1 MGFGQALSGLNAASQ
16 NLDVIGNNIANSG
29 TVGFKSGAAS
39 FADVYASS
47 RVGLGVKVSAINQR
61 FTVGNISMTNGEY
74 DMAID
79 GGKGFFRLTD
89 QSGGVF
95 YSRNGEFMVDKNFY
109 VVNAQGFRLT
119 GYPAGA
125 VGAQPV
131 DLQLPP
137 GNIAPRPASTA
148 GLQGNLNANAKL
160 INPNDT
166 PAVDGT
172 VELDGTSYSFT
183 NAGGVFAWVAP
194 GPVDGTYN
202 GGDIVIAGG
211 AVTGDLASQPGY
223 QPYQPLVA
231 GIPFDPTNPLSY
243 TDQVPTTVYD
253 SLGNSHQM
261 VQYFAKRPAVG
272 TESVYEVYYVL
283 DGQPMQVN
291 GGASQTLNFDTA
303 GNLLN
308 QPPTAQVTFANPGGN
323 AAPADPLAI
332 TVSYNGVTQYG
343 SDFAPKVVQNGY
355 SSGEYMGLSVGEDG
369 SLVAKYTNGETQ
381 TIGTV
386 VLANFNNVQGLK
398 PVGNNAWAETS
409 ESGQATLGQPGTNGL
424 ATIVGQALEGSNVDL
439 SSELVNMIVAQRTY
453 QANAQTIQTQNEVM
467 QALMN
472 MR

>member
-1 MGFGQALSGLNAASQ
+1 MSGLNAASQ

-61 FTVGNISMTNGEY
+61 FTVGNISTTGGEY

-109 VVNAQGFRLT
+109 IVNAQGFRLT
-119 GYPAGA
+119 GYPAGG

-131 DLQLPP
+131 DLQLPQ
-137 GNIAPRPASTA
+137 GNIAPQATSTA
-148 GLQGNLNANAKL
+148 GLQTNLNANAKV
-160 INPNDT
+160 IDPNDT
-166 PAVDGT
+166 PPEDGL
-172 VELDGTSYSFT
+172 VELDGTTYRFT
-183 NAGGVFAWVAP
+183 NAGGTFAWVAP
-194 GPVDGTYN
+194 APLDGTYN

-211 AVTGDLASQPGY
+211 AVTGDLTSQPGY
-223 QPYQPLVA
+223 QPYKPLVA

-261 VQYFAKRPAVG
+261 IQYFAKRPAVG
-272 TESVYEVYYVL
+272 TERVRGL
-283 DGQPMQVN
+283 LRAGRPGHAGQRRRLADAEFRHRRQSAQPAAHRAGDVRQPGRQRRAGRPAGDHRQLQRRHPVRQRFRAQ
-291 GGASQTLNFDTA
+291 GGAERLFQRRIH
-303 GNLLN
+303 GPVGGQGR
-308 QPPTAQVTFANPGGN
+308 QPA
-323 AAPADPLAI
+323 
-332 TVSYNGVTQYG
+332 
-343 SDFAPKVVQNGY
+343 
-355 SSGEYMGLSVGEDG
+355 
-369 SLVAKYTNGETQ
+369 AKYTNGETQ
-381 TIGTV
+381 TIGTL
-386 VLANFNNVQGLK
+386 VLANFNNVQGLQ
-398 PVGNNAWAETS
+398 PVGNNAWVETS

-424 ATIVGQALEGSNVDL
+424 ATIAGQALEASNVDM
-439 SSELVNMIVAQRTY
+439 SRELVNMIVAQRTY
-453 QANAQTIQTQNEVM
+453 QANAQTIKTQDEVM
-467 QALMN
+467 QVLMN

>member
-1 MGFGQALSGLNAASQ
+1 MELLRERGGFPMQAVQYKGASPLINDIVAGFVPVGITGFPSAEPQVKAGKLKLIALTTDKDYSGN
-16 NLDVIGNNIANSG
+16 GYPTIAG
-29 TVGFKSGAAS
+29 
-39 FADVYASS
+39 
-47 RVGLGVKVSAINQR
+47 
-61 FTVGNISMTNGEY
+61 
-74 DMAID
+74 
-79 GGKGFFRLTD
+79 
-89 QSGGVF
+89 
-95 YSRNGEFMVDKNFY
+95 
-109 VVNAQGFRLT
+109 QGF
-119 GYPAGA
+119 
-125 VGAQPV
+125 
-131 DLQLPP
+131 P
-137 GNIAPRPASTA
+137 GFAAAPRPASTA

-467 QALMN
+467 QVLMN

>member
-1 MGFGQALSGLNAASQ
+1 MGFGQGLSGLNAASQ

-61 FTVGNISMTNGEY
+61 FTVGNISTTGGEY

-109 VVNAQGFRLT
+109 IVNAQGFRLT
-119 GYPAGA
+119 GYPAGG

-131 DLQLPP
+131 DLQLPQ
-137 GNIAPRPASTA
+137 GNIAPQATSTA
-148 GLQGNLNANAKL
+148 GLQTNLNANAKV

-194 GPVDGTYN
+194 APVDGTYN

-223 QPYQPLVA
+223 Q
-231 GIPFDPTNPLSY
+231 
-243 TDQVPTTVYD
+243 
-253 SLGNSHQM
+253 
-261 VQYFAKRPAVG
+261 
-272 TESVYEVYYVL
+272 
-283 DGQPMQVN
+283 
-291 GGASQTLNFDTA
+291 
-303 GNLLN
+303 
-308 QPPTAQVTFANPGGN
+308 
-323 AAPADPLAI
+323 
-332 TVSYNGVTQYG
+332 
-343 SDFAPKVVQNGY
+343 
-355 SSGEYMGLSVGEDG
+355 
-369 SLVAKYTNGETQ
+369 
-381 TIGTV
+381 
-386 VLANFNNVQGLK
+386 
-398 PVGNNAWAETS
+398 
-409 ESGQATLGQPGTNGL
+409 
-424 ATIVGQALEGSNVDL
+424 
-439 SSELVNMIVAQRTY
+439 
-453 QANAQTIQTQNEVM
+453 
-467 QALMN
+467 
-472 MR
+472 